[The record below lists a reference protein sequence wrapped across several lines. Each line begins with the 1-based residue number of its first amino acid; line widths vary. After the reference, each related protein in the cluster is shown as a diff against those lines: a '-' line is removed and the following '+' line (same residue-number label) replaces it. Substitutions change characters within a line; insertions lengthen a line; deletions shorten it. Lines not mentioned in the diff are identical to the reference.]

1 MLDLQAYLDR
11 SREYLQETL
20 LPFWMQRSPDPEYG
34 GFLTWFGADGEPS
47 GETTKTFLSQIR
59 MLYVWSLAHRNG
71 YGGGRCAELAR
82 DAADFLLEHYWDD
95 ECGGWFWIADRAG
108 KPTCLDKVGYG
119 QCFGMY
125 AFAEYFLATGD
136 PRGREA
142 MERSDAAVVRNM
154 ADTHHGGYLEI
165 MNRDWQPPPGA
176 RSGGDRKSF
185 DVHMHMMEALTS
197 VYEVTGHSVH
207 RHRLLEV
214 IDLIESKMLDSQYR
228 TGIMQFALDFTP
240 LGHIQFDVAWGKDEK
255 PEDGDARP
263 IDLTNY
269 GHNVEYAWL
278 LLHAFDVLGESRASR
293 GEQVRPI
300 FDHCLRFG
308 LDEQYGGVFIE
319 GPMSQATTNHRKQF
333 WQQAEVMIGMLDA
346 WALFDDDRYLEGFR
360 NVHDFVFDKLICWR
374 GGGEWYLLVDR
385 DGTPIW
391 DELGTGWKICYHTV
405 RGMVEVIRR
414 LEAAIAS
421 RT

>member
-20 LPFWMQRSPDPEYG
+20 LPFWMQRSPDPECG
-34 GFLTWFGADGEPS
+34 GFLTWFGVDGEPS

-95 ECGGWFWIADRAG
+95 EHGGWFWIADRAG

-154 ADTHHGGYLEI
+154 ADTRHGGYLEI

-214 IDLIESKMLDSQYR
+214 IDLILHQSDQRRHDQRQARQQQGRQLIAERLAAPGGEHGR
-228 TGIMQFALDFTP
+228 CR
-240 LGHIQFDVAWGKDEK
+240 VAVEQMIDDGGLPGKK
-255 PEDGDARP
+255 
-263 IDLTNY
+263 L
-269 GHNVEYAWL
+269 VEAK
-278 LLHAFDVLGESRASR
+278 VL
-293 GEQVRPI
+293 
-300 FDHCLRFG
+300 
-308 LDEQYGGVFIE
+308 
-319 GPMSQATTNHRKQF
+319 
-333 WQQAEVMIGMLDA
+333 
-346 WALFDDDRYLEGFR
+346 LEG
-360 NVHDFVFDKLICWR
+360 NESI
-374 GGGEWYLLVDR
+374 
-385 DGTPIW
+385 
-391 DELGTGWKICYHTV
+391 V
-405 RGMVEVIRR
+405 RH
-414 LEAAIAS
+414 
-421 RT
+421 